1 MWANFQL
8 NFTPI
13 GNIIVLLTTLQ
24 SWSMRT
30 SLLIHRLCI
39 AVFHRNVLMT
49 ANFQL
54 NFTSIWDLISFVNR
68 SSQNWHLRASPFLC
82 HFVDYTCI
90 SYRGGPIFSL
100 TLHRF
105 GNVIV
110 FLIQH
115 RETGIWGR
123 LKSVIWST
131 TARIA
136 LFIWYAT
143 LVKERGGLCLM
154 QSFVVPDCNDRN
166 ELNVI

>member
-39 AVFHRNVLMT
+39 AVFHTNILMT

-54 NFTSIWDLISFVNR
+54 NFTSISDLISFVNR

-123 LKSVIWST
+123 LKYTCHLKYHSQDSSFYLIRDSFQGTRWPLFNAIIRC
-131 TARIA
+131 AR
-136 LFIWYAT
+136 
-143 LVKERGGLCLM
+143 M
-154 QSFVVPDCNDRN
+154 
-166 ELNVI
+166 